1 MSDIFDTCK
10 RCGAKH
16 FIGTDGLCSDCRG
29 DDLAA
34 ADIED
39 GETEFIGE
47 DEVRCPWCGKR
58 VPHEIGLDDDI
69 LLTAESKPARIA
81 AGGTTLPQTSIGRMT
96 QGGLTHDTKAAGG
109 AYFQGL

>member
-1 MSDIFDTCK
+1 MSNIFDTCK

-58 VPHEIGLDDDI
+58 VPHEVGTDDDI
-69 LLTAESKPARIA
+69 LFDGGIETCPYCGKRYDVTANQHW
-81 AGGTTLPQTSIGRMT
+81 TY
-96 QGGLTHDTKAAGG
+96 DTRRVEP
-109 AYFQGL
+109 